1 MKKRY
6 IIMGSILFFVII
18 PLTFLIG
25 ICIRFSGLRGLFD
38 NLRSDYTI
46 YTCGDFD
53 YIVIEDDGE
62 QKAAIKSLSE
72 EGKNKQV
79 IVMPE
84 YLDEYKVYGLYDQSW
99 SSKHGSIHNNQMK
112 LYINFEFK
120 NKHNKIHVNKL
131 FTLNPSYISKTRVS
145 SDYYYTYLPISIDVS
160 TINNSTADVVNNA
173 NVTYYSNYGDNNI
186 YWIDDYDEESLITY
200 IPENPV
206 REGYEFDGWYKEAEC
221 INKWDFESD
230 IVPGKNYYKN
240 MNYFVSINN
249 TYQFYQMSNYDYVE
263 TKLYAKWNE
272 LE

>member
-6 IIMGSILFFVII
+6 IIMGLILFFVII

-38 NLRSDYTI
+38 NLRFDYTI

-79 IVMPE
+79 IVVPE

-99 SSKHGSIHNNQMK
+99 SSKHGSIHNRELK
-112 LYINFEFK
+112 LYINFKFK
-120 NKHNKIHVNKL
+120 IANRKLVTVNKV
-131 FTLNPSYISKTRVS
+131 FTMDPSYIFEDEVGTSEFR
-145 SDYYYTYLPISIDVS
+145 PFIPS
-160 TINNSTADVVNNA
+160 TIDISSLNVSEYGYINNA
-173 NVTYYSNYGDNNI
+173 NVSYYSNYGDNSI
-186 YWIDDYDEESLITY
+186 YWIDDYENEELISY
-200 IPENPV
+200 VPEDPK
-206 REGYEFDGWYKEAEC
+206 REGYEFDGWYKEPEC

-230 IVPGKNYYKN
+230 KVPGKTYYEDRHTKYYAMDNYEY
-240 MNYFVSINN
+240 I
-249 TYQFYQMSNYDYVE
+249 E
-263 TKLYAKWNE
+263 TKLYAKWI
-272 LE
+272 